1 MKRGRILMVNI
12 LFSSYNFNEK
22 WAKGS
27 MEKYIKCDDNVLVIP
42 FSFGENISNDMD
54 WQSAYNKDNGKY
66 YNTIV
71 LPFLSYG
78 IKEENIEWVNYFKDT
93 DENAKDKIRSSDI
106 LFFTGGLPDKMMHR
120 LKEFDLISE
129 IENFVGVIIGVSAG
143 AMIQISDYHITPD
156 KDYDVFSYSEGLNL
170 IRDFD
175 IEVHYEETEIEKNY
189 INKVLNERVDMVY
202 AIKDTGGII
211 VDNNAITLLGDT
223 QIFSR

>member
-1 MKRGRILMVNI
+1 MVNI